1 MPGARGG
8 MNPPLHLRQRSGALP
23 LKRAA
28 EPNSSSMR
36 SNWLYLAMRSV
47 REAEPVLICP
57 APVATARSAMNV
69 SSVSP
74 ERCEM
79 IELYPAL
86 RASSIASI
94 VSVTLPI
101 WLSLINMALAM
112 PSLIPRDNRSVLVTN
127 RSSPTSWI
135 FLGPNAETGFLDSG
149 PANPAGPPL
158 GMTEG
163 EGVLLP
169 TLWVSVFQPDQS
181 SSAIPSSIETMGYF
195 STQLVQYAAISGE
208 VCADLSDFLKT
219 YFPLGFS

>member
-1 MPGARGG
+1 MQFSSRGPVEPGPYKCSGAGGG

-28 EPNSSSMR
+28 EPSSSSMR

-47 REAEPVLICP
+47 REAEPVLIWP
-57 APVATARSAMNV
+57 AAVATARSAINV

-79 IELYPAL
+79 IELYPAF

-101 WLSLINMALAM
+101 WFSLIRIALAM

-135 FLGPNAETGFLDSG
+135 FFFDP
-149 PANPAGPPL
+149 
-158 GMTEG
+158 
-163 EGVLLP
+163 LLP
-169 TLWVSVFQPDQS
+169 TLCVGCFHPAQS
-181 SSAIPSSIETMGYF
+181 SSAMPSSIDTIGYF
-195 STQLVQYAAISGE
+195 SVQPFQYAAISE
-208 VCADLSDFLKT
+208 DECADLSDFLKT
-219 YFPLGFS
+219 YLPLPLS